1 MKENRILLSAL
12 LREAWQAKFRRQES
26 ENGLCALGWNL
37 PTKMPEHRQR
47 IRDIIALW
55 RYMEMSWR

>member
-12 LREAWQAKFRRQES
+12 LREAWQAKFRS
-26 ENGLCALGWNL
+26 L
-37 PTKMPEHRQR
+37 PAKIPEHRQR
-47 IRDIIALW
+47 IRDIINLW